1 MRALTALFIVER
13 ILIVAFVGLL
23 GAKFAVYCDLLDK
36 DFSWY
41 YVLMPI
47 LGIILLMIHFYF
59 LLNFD
64 YFKSFMKKQYD

>member
-1 MRALTALFIVER
+1 MKALTAIFIVER
-13 ILIVAFVGLL
+13 ILIMAFLALL

-47 LGIILLMIHFYF
+47 LGIILLVPISMTVVNRSVKN
-59 LLNFD
+59 LTR
-64 YFKSFMKKQYD
+64 

>member
-47 LGIILLMIHFYF
+47 LGIILLVPISMAVVNRSVKN
-59 LLNFD
+59 LTR
-64 YFKSFMKKQYD
+64 